1 MSAHQL
7 FYSGVGLGKIRKVL
21 ETQGLAD
28 IQTTTPLHPNY
39 TNPINTL
46 MSMHPSE
53 YDKKAFAAL
62 QELPDNF
69 DWREAGPQQNPPIR
83 ISKVKNQG
91 HCGNCWAMATAS
103 SLTNRYNV
111 SGNPIE
117 DLSPLYLA
125 SCSTKN
131 NGCDGGAAQLAGEFC
146 ASNGISTNECASW
159 EKYCNVHTG
168 SEICTCSPEYCN
180 NNKLKCKYPNC
191 NVFKA
196 RQDSTKTIL
205 GNNLNKPII
214 PSIQPLDLPDIKS
227 YYTFTQDPG
236 SIQRAIKLEIMSNG
250 PVVCSFF
257 VFPDFTSQNNPNNGT
272 WPLTNNI
279 YIHGA
284 YYDPESYNPS
294 DRNITNELKNISPYL
309 KEPAGHAVEIIGW
322 GKGDT
327 GNDKYGEVYYWI
339 VKNSWGTNWGNE
351 GYFKIAMTQYK
362 DPNGDNIPDIT
373 INGFTCLD
381 VPSILGDENSGRFG
395 GIVIFLPEPERTNDP
410 SEWGGKNYIYKD
422 SSRDSGFLKKNWAI
436 ILVITIV
443 IAIIIL
449 ILFFR

>member
-7 FYSGVGLGKIRKVL
+7 FYSGVGFGKIRKVL

-28 IQTTTPLHPNY
+28 IQTMTPLHPNY

-46 MSMHPSE
+46 MSIHQSE
-53 YDKKAFAAL
+53 YDKKAFATL

-91 HCGNCWAMATAS
+91 HCGSCWAMATAS

-125 SCSTKN
+125 SCSKKN

-146 ASNGISTNECASW
+146 VSNGISTNECASW

-180 NNKLKCKYPNC
+180 NNKLKCKYSNC

-214 PSIQPLDLPDIKS
+214 PSIQPLDLPYIKS
-227 YYTFTQDPG
+227 DYTFTQDPG
-236 SIQRAIKLEIMSNG
+236 SIQRAIKLEIMFNG
-250 PVVCSFF
+250 HVVCSFF

-339 VKNSWGTNWGNE
+339 VKNSWSTDWGNE

-381 VPSILGDENSGRFG
+381 VPSILGGEDSGRFG

-410 SEWGGKNYIYKD
+410 SEWGGKNYIY
-422 SSRDSGFLKKNWAI
+422 I
-436 ILVITIV
+436 
-443 IAIIIL
+443 
-449 ILFFR
+449 